1 MKEYFRLA
9 RLLKPYKGF
18 LVLSFVLVILYSV
31 FNAASIYLS
40 IPLLKTLFTQSS
52 PESVPLPSS
61 NFFDKLRISIDSFIF
76 GSGNKYDSLIRV
88 CVLMLSAYFFK
99 NVFEYMQ
106 STLTQYV
113 EKSLITDLRRKLYHK
128 FNQLS
133 LRYFNERRQGDIISR
148 FISDVNAIQNT
159 VYVTFTDLIKQ
170 PVLIIVFLMMAFFIS
185 WKLTLISIISVPVSV
200 LLIIFIG
207 RKLRKYGIRTQEKLG
222 EFTSVISENIYGSKI
237 IRAFSM
243 EEFENKR
250 FESKL
255 KDYFRSM
262 MKTTIYSNLNRPLT
276 EFVSISLGVF
286 IIWYAGREIFSGG
299 SLAPE
304 EFIGFLIIIFQLMA
318 PIKDLSSVSNRIQES
333 YAAASRIF
341 DILDAKPD
349 IYNSP
354 AAVKKEAFERE
365 IEFSNV
371 SFSYYS
377 GEDAETKNVL
387 DGVNLTIRKNETIAI
402 VGLSGVGKST
412 LVDLLPRFYD
422 TSRGEIK
429 IDGVNIKDIELK
441 SLRDLFGI
449 VTQEIILF
457 NDSIRNNIAYGRD
470 DVSQEEIIQAAKNA
484 NAHEFITRTEK
495 GYDTVIGDRGV
506 KLSGGQKQR
515 IAIARALLKNAPVM
529 ILDEAT
535 SSLDTESETLIQ
547 EAIEKLM
554 VNRTSVIIAHRLS
567 TIKDADRII
576 VLNNGQISAI
586 GTHEELLRDTKSIY
600 KKLYEMQFS

>member
-40 IPLLKTLFTQSS
+40 IPLLKTLFTQST

-76 GSGNKYDSLIRV
+76 GGGNKYDSLIRV
-88 CVLMLSAYFFK
+88 CVLMLTAYFFK

-422 TSRGEIK
+422 TSRGDIK